1 MADRLKDKVAI
12 IVGGATGIGRA
23 TAVRFVKEGG
33 LVMIADRNVSEME
46 KTLQFS
52 RQYGSDVD
60 QVAVDVSKWN
70 QVENMVDVTM
80 RRYGRVD
87 VLVNLAAVLMLTGP
101 LVEVEERQWDM
112 IMDINLKGS
121 FFTMK
126 ATIPHMIKTGGGSII
141 NVASSAA
148 IDAFTRSLPYNVSK
162 AGLQH
167 LTNVAA
173 GQYTSQG
180 IRINCVIPGSVDTP
194 QARGSTQ
201 SHESIKNSMLRH
213 PMGRIGKPE
222 ELANVILFLASD
234 EASYVSGSTY
244 IADGGAQNSG
254 RRNY

>member
-1 MADRLKDKVAI
+1 MGDRLKGKVAI
-12 IVGGATGIGRA
+12 IVGGATGMGRA
-23 TAVRFVKEGG
+23 TAVRFVQEGAM
-33 LVMIADRNVSEME
+33 VMIADRNVPEMA
-46 KTLQFS
+46 KTLELS
-52 RQYGSDVD
+52 RVYGSDVN
-60 QVAVDVSKWN
+60 QVEVDVSKWN
-70 QVENMVDVTM
+70 QVENMVDETLKK
-80 RRYGRVD
+80 YGRVYI
-87 VLVNLAAVLMLTGP
+87 LVNLAAVLMLTGP
-101 LVEVEERQWDM
+101 LVEVEERQWNM

-162 AGLQH
+162 AGLKH

-173 GQYTSQG
+173 GQYTGQG

-201 SHESIKNSMLRH
+201 SSESIEASMSRH

-222 ELANVILFLASD
+222 ELANVMLFLASD
-234 EASYVSGSTY
+234 EASYISGSTY
-244 IADGGAQNSG
+244 IADGGAQNAG

>member
-1 MADRLKDKVAI
+1 MTDRLRNKVAI
-12 IVGGATGIGRA
+12 IVGGATGMGRA
-23 TAVRFVKEGG
+23 TAVRFVQEGA

-46 KTLQFS
+46 KTLQLS
-52 RQYGSDVD
+52 RHHGLDVD
-60 QVAVDVSKWN
+60 QVAVDVSKWD
-70 QVENMVDVTM
+70 QVENMVDTTIQ
-80 RRYGRVD
+80 RYGRID
-87 VLVNLAAVLMLTGP
+87 VLVNLAAILMLTGP
-101 LVEVEERQWDM
+101 LAEIEERQWDM

-126 ATIPHMIKTGGGSII
+126 ATIPYMIKTGGGSII

-162 AGLQH
+162 AGLKH

-201 SHESIKNSMLRH
+201 SSESIENAMLRH

-234 EASYVSGSTY
+234 EASYISGSTY
-244 IADGGAQNSG
+244 IADGGAQNAG

>member
-1 MADRLKDKVAI
+1 MADRLKNKVAI

-23 TAVRFVKEGG
+23 TALRFVKEGAM
-33 LVMIADRNVSEME
+33 VMIADRNVSEME
-46 KTLQFS
+46 KTLQLS
-52 RQYGSDVD
+52 REYGSDVD

-87 VLVNLAAVLMLTGP
+87 VLVNLAAVLMLIGP

-162 AGLQH
+162 AGLKH
-167 LTNVAA
+167 LV
-173 GQYTSQG
+173 
-180 IRINCVIPGSVDTP
+180 
-194 QARGSTQ
+194 
-201 SHESIKNSMLRH
+201 KL
-213 PMGRIGKPE
+213 
-222 ELANVILFLASD
+222 
-234 EASYVSGSTY
+234 
-244 IADGGAQNSG
+244 
-254 RRNY
+254 